1 MKLKNLISLRYRTKL
16 IRQFGQASLVKLPN
30 GQPFMRSIFIPENQR
45 TAGEQPRGLLA
56 KNSPVIF
63 PEVAGEL
70 FDQSLIGENKSFKIL
85 PTGETVFGSGTE
97 RKNARMHEEQGVFN
111 FSHDQRLPLVDEF

>member
-1 MKLKNLISLRYRTKL
+1 MLESIC
-16 IRQFGQASLVKLPN
+16 
-30 GQPFMRSIFIPENQR
+30 QPFMRSIFIPENQR
-45 TAGEQPRGLLA
+45 TACEQPRGLFA

-85 PTGETVFGSGTE
+85 PAGHSVFGSGTE
-97 RKNARMHEEQGVFN
+97 RKNARVHEEQGV
-111 FSHDQRLPLVDEF
+111 DVTRLFQAS